1 MQRAGGMEARQLEL
15 EFSEEGRPPGRDQV
29 VRDCGGSCCTE
40 SSGLGT
46 VGSH

>member
-1 MQRAGGMEARQLEL
+1 MEARQLEL
-15 EFSEEGRPPGRDQV
+15 EFSEEGSTTGRTRV

-40 SSGLGT
+40 SSGSLGT

>member
-1 MQRAGGMEARQLEL
+1 MRRAGRMEARPLEL
-15 EFSEEGRPPGRDQV
+15 EFSEEERPPGRDQV
-29 VRDCGGSCCTE
+29 VRDCGGSYCPE